1 MYLCIGSDGGGGS
14 SQAVTG
20 VTAVTDTIDQDLREV
35 LDQVPIANYRQKLE
49 DAIGGMPKEEAIK
62 AAYMVKNGRLY
73 PVSNLLSKYPT
84 PELQEGN
91 EGGEDMLW

>member
-62 AAYMVKNGRLY
+62 ASYMVKNGKLY
-73 PVSNLLSKYPT
+73 TVLRMLSQYQT
-84 PELQEGN
+84 PEPQEGKE
-91 EGGEDMLW
+91 EGTDSLW